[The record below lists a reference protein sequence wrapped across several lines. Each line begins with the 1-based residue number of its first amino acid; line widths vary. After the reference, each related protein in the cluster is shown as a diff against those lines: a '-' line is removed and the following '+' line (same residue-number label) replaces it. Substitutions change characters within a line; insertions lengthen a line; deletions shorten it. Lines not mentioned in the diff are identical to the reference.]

1 MQKIAIAVHGGAGAD
16 SGFIKQNKT
25 AYENSLRNVI
35 KKGYAI
41 IEKGGAA
48 IDAVEEAVRE
58 LEDNYLFNA
67 GRGSALNNKGEVEM
81 DACIMNGKNLLAGA
95 VSMVKNVKNP
105 ITLARYVLEHTK
117 HVILS
122 GNGALEFGKNNNIE
136 LETDAYFITAHQYD
150 LFIEERDKKTLQQ
163 LLQQRVHGTVGAVAV
178 DKQGML
184 LPQLQQ
190 AALQIAWKEG

>member
-1 MQKIAIAVHGGAGAD
+1 MQKIAMAIHGGAGSD
-16 SGFIKQNKT
+16 SDFIKQNKA

-48 IDAVEEAVRE
+48 IDAVEESVRE

-95 VSMVKNVKNP
+95 VSMVKNIKNP
-105 ITLARYVLEHTK
+105 ITLA
-117 HVILS
+117 
-122 GNGALEFGKNNNIE
+122 
-136 LETDAYFITAHQYD
+136 
-150 LFIEERDKKTLQQ
+150 
-163 LLQQRVHGTVGAVAV
+163 
-178 DKQGML
+178 
-184 LPQLQQ
+184 
-190 AALQIAWKEG
+190 